1 MEPYFVAKSLHIISF
16 VAWFAALFYL
26 PRLFV
31 YHSTVKVG
39 SDTDKIFQVM
49 EHKLYKLIMTPAMI
63 ATIIFGLWL
72 THINGLANLS
82 GWFHAKMLLIV
93 VLIGYHHM
101 LLSYLKKFKKGQNQ
115 KSENFFRIINE
126 VPTVVLI
133 GAVFLA
139 VLKPF

>member
-1 MEPYFVAKSLHIISF
+1 MDPYFIAKALHIISF

-31 YHSTVKVG
+31 YHCQVSKG
-39 SDTDKIFQVM
+39 SESDKIFQVM

-72 THINGLANLS
+72 THINGLANLG
-82 GWFHAKMLLIV
+82 GWFHAKMLLIII
-93 VLIGYHHM
+93 LIGYHHM
-101 LLSYLKKFKKGQNQ
+101 LLKYLKSFRKGQNK
-115 KSENFFRIINE
+115 KSEKFFRFINE

-133 GAVFLA
+133 GSVFLA

>member
-1 MEPYFVAKSLHIISF
+1 MEPYFIAKALPIISF

-31 YHSTVKVG
+31 YHCQVSKG
-39 SDTDKIFQVM
+39 SESDKIFQVM

-72 THINGLANLS
+72 THINGLANLG
-82 GWFHAKMLLIV
+82 GWFHAKMLLIII
-93 VLIGYHHM
+93 LIGYHHM
-101 LLSYLKKFKKGQNQ
+101 LLKYLKSFRKGQNK
-115 KSENFFRIINE
+115 KSEKFFRFINE

-133 GAVFLA
+133 GSVFLA